1 MEPGYR
7 PLVVPWRAAE
17 PPRLARG
24 RPPISAGGEGTG
36 TPPAQKF
43 HIPEYFLLNLAVFHV
58 KALLLHAHEFSGS
71 RSTAGLDEISGSFD
85 NLEANLAEKEPGK
98 LVHVTWRD
106 SSQSH
111 GWQDEGSARDCGPS
125 ICSSVGWIM
134 RDDKDCLV
142 LAASWSSG
150 MVNDVTGIPWSCVV
164 TVRGLNRRGTWSRF

>member
-7 PLVVPWRAAE
+7 PLAGCPRPGRVPRRVRGW
-17 PPRLARG
+17 PPYPRRG
-24 RPPISAGGEGTG
+24 DGMG

-150 MVNDVTGIPWSCVV
+150 MVNDVTGIPRASVV
-164 TVRGLNRRGTWSRF
+164 KVRQLK